1 MTVADTMDLKDA
13 GAVQAEI
20 LAELRALN
28 EKMDRVERV
37 IAAVT
42 HRMEDLEEITSDLW
56 PMVNGVSHQISRKL
70 HEMEQNGTLAF
81 LKEGVKMAEH
91 VSTSFTEE
99 DVRLLG
105 ENVVHILNTVRNLTQ
120 PEVLDVADRAAAA
133 LRGDGEGG
141 PAKKVSLWK
150 AMRDPEIRRGMTLML
165 GVLREMGQGPS
176 AKTEAAALAAA
187 AKQGETS

>member
-1 MTVADTMDLKDA
+1 MTVADVMDLQDA
-13 GAVQAEI
+13 GTTSAQI
-20 LAELRALN
+20 LAEVRALN

-37 IAAVT
+37 IDAVT
-42 HRMEDLEEITSDLW
+42 HRIEDLEEIRDDLW
-56 PMVNGVSHQISRKL
+56 PMVQGVTHQISRKL

-105 ENVVHILNTVRNLTQ
+105 ENVVHILSTVRNLTQ
-120 PEVLDVADRAAAA
+120 PEVLEVADRAALA
-133 LRGDGEGG
+133 LRGEADGA
-141 PAKKVSLWK
+141 PAKNVSLWK

-165 GVLREMGQGPS
+165 TVLREMGHEGS
-176 AKTEAAALAAA
+176 AKNEAAALAAA
-187 AKQGETS
+187 AQ

>member
-1 MTVADTMDLKDA
+1 VELTMTVADVMDLQDA
-13 GAVQAEI
+13 GTNNAQI

-37 IAAVT
+37 IDTVT
-42 HRMEDLEEITSDLW
+42 HRIEDLEEIRDDLW
-56 PMVNGVSHQISRKL
+56 PMVQGVTHQISRKL

-105 ENVVHILNTVRNLTQ
+105 ENVVHILSTVRNLTQ
-120 PEVLDVADRAAAA
+120 PEVLEVADRAALA
-133 LRGDGEGG
+133 LRGEADGA
-141 PAKKVSLWK
+141 PAKRVSLWK

-165 GVLREMGQGPS
+165 TVLREMGHEGS
-176 AKTEAAALAAA
+176 AKTAAAALAAA
-187 AKQGETS
+187 AK